1 MSKLKLSPNLFL
13 EVAELENFR
22 RLIVD
27 EGYKAVFKSM
37 VKNFGITRDSNVNAF
52 EVTAT
57 DEENVIS
64 IAPGTAWTKDFDR
77 IISREAVTL
86 QAIQSETKTWVILS
100 RAVTNYESGTVSV
113 TTDGTLTG
121 VGTEFTKVLR
131 GGDNFP
137 NAVKFIDSTKNI
149 LNYEVINVVSD
160 TSAVIAAPAAAES
173 GIRYGV
179 VGAFTP
185 GFVPST
191 ANELIYEYDSF
202 VVRMIQSETQPEVEE
217 GREFIIA
224 QLNWDSSDM
233 AIVDMRNSCTFN
245 AEPVEEIT
253 AAATNIVSVLDVERF
268 GNMLRIGVE
277 NGYTVTSFEIRSS
290 ALQFRILGG
299 HNNVLGTVSGDTGTI
314 PSYTFA
320 GWTLFNRATGK
331 GVRIVDNAN
340 TTLTLA
346 SWSGDIS
353 LGEGDD
359 FVIVPSVSEIEYQ
372 MVASGATTW
381 GGVRSTA
388 RFLVTDAAVNIFVP
402 LNAGQTSLTMRFRDV
417 SGQSATAFKAFP
429 QATYQDRIASSQK
442 TLINSVLIVNL

>member
-37 VKNFGITRDSNVNAF
+37 VKNFGIASDSNVNAF

-57 DEENVIS
+57 GEENVIS
-64 IAPGTAWTKDFDR
+64 IAPGTAWDKDFNR
-77 IISREAVTL
+77 IINLEVVTA
-86 QAIQSETKTWVILS
+86 QAIQSDTRTWVVLS
-100 RAVTNYESGTVSV
+100 RAVNNYEPGTVSV
-113 TTDGTLTG
+113 ATDGTLTG

-314 PSYTFA
+314 PSSTFA

-388 RFLVTDAAVNIFVP
+388 RFPVTDAAVNIFVP

-442 TLINSVLIVNL
+442 TLINSVLTVNL